1 MFVVVS
7 SQTSFN
13 MLLGREWIHGM
24 VVVPSTMH
32 YKIFFWN
39 EDSKLEFVEINQ
51 TSYGVY
57 ASFVDESD

>member
-1 MFVVVS
+1 
-7 SQTSFN
+7 
-13 MLLGREWIHGM
+13 M

-39 EDSKLEFVEINQ
+39 EDSKLEFVETNQ